1 MSALT
6 APATLASL
14 PGPRKWKEL
23 ALASI
28 EANNRCEVGGPKPT
42 PRFIAAMADMKSSD
56 IAIPM
61 RSAKAKA
68 TPPRF
73 IAANAKGNTARDVYV
88 ADDRLGAFPPLG
100 YWDPWGLSTECTE
113 GQLAYIREA
122 ELKHGRI
129 CMLASLGIFVAEKW
143 HPLFGGAIDGTA
155 IQAIGR
161 VELNQFWPAVLI
173 ATGGIEFLTS
183 VGRADSIDDSGDRS
197 DIARNTPELKPGLTP
212 GDIGFD
218 PFDLMRKNGE
228 VEGYKMQEREL
239 AHARLAMISA
249 LGMLAQEL
257 AFPDVKIAYAPG
269 VGA

>member
-1 MSALT
+1 M
-6 APATLASL
+6 
-14 PGPRKWKEL
+14 G
-23 ALASI
+23 
-28 EANNRCEVGGPKPT
+28 
-42 PRFIAAMADMKSSD
+42 
-56 IAIPM
+56 
-61 RSAKAKA
+61 
-68 TPPRF
+68 
-73 IAANAKGNTARDVYV
+73 
-88 ADDRLGAFPPLG
+88 
-100 YWDPWGLSTECTE
+100 STECTE

-161 VELNQFWPAVLI
+161 
-173 ATGGIEFLTS
+173 
-183 VGRADSIDDSGDRS
+183 ADSIDDSGDRS
-197 DIARNTPELKPGLTP
+197 DIARNTPELKPGHTP
-212 GDIGFD
+212 GDVGFD